1 MTGAAFDTLEA
12 ARRLRDAGLKQE
24 HAEAIASMGREA
36 AQADREELATKADVH
51 AVKADVHTVK
61 ADVHT
66 VKADLEAQLATLEA
80 RLTWRMVG
88 LAALIIAAVKLI
100 PAP

>member
-12 ARRLRDAGLKQE
+12 ARRLRNAGLKQE

-51 AVKADVHTVK
+51 E
-61 ADVHT
+61 
-66 VKADLEAQLATLEA
+66 VKADLAALEA
-80 RLTWRMVG
+80 HLTWRMVG

>member
-1 MTGAAFDTLEA
+1 MTVAAFDTLEA
-12 ARRLRDAGLKQE
+12 AKRLRDAGLKQE

-36 AQADREELATKADVH
+36 SQADREELATKADLH
-51 AVKADVHTVK
+51 ATE
-61 ADVHT
+61 T
-66 VKADLEAQLATLEA
+66 GLEAKLAALEA

>member
-1 MTGAAFDTLEA
+1 MTGAVFDTLEA

-61 ADVHT
+61 AD
-66 VKADLEAQLATLEA
+66 LEAQLATLEA

>member
-12 ARRLRDAGLKQE
+12 ARRLRDAGLTQE

-36 AQADREELATKADVH
+36 SQADREELATKADLH
-51 AVKADVHTVK
+51 ATE
-61 ADVHT
+61 T
-66 VKADLEAQLATLEA
+66 GLMAQLAALEA

-88 LAALIIAAVKLI
+88 LAAFIIAAVKLI

>member
-12 ARRLRDAGLKQE
+12 ARRLRDARLKQE

-36 AQADREELATKADVH
+36 AQVDREELATKAD
-51 AVKADVHTVK
+51 
-61 ADVHT
+61 
-66 VKADLEAQLATLEA
+66 LEAKLAALEA

>member
-1 MTGAAFDTLEA
+1 MTGVVFDTLEA
-12 ARRLRDAGLKQE
+12 AKRLRDAGLKQE
-24 HAEAIASMGREA
+24 HAVAIASMGREA
-36 AQADREELATKADVH
+36 SQADREELATKAD
-51 AVKADVHTVK
+51 
-61 ADVHT
+61 
-66 VKADLEAQLATLEA
+66 LEATLAALEA

>member
-1 MTGAAFDTLEA
+1 MTGVAFDTLEA
-12 ARRLRDAGLKQE
+12 AKRLRDAGLKQE
-24 HAEAIASMGREA
+24 YAEAIASMGRKA
-36 AQADREELATKADVH
+36 SQADREELATKADLH
-51 AVKADVHTVK
+51 ATE
-61 ADVHT
+61 T
-66 VKADLEAQLATLEA
+66 GLEAKLAALEA

>member
-1 MTGAAFDTLEA
+1 MAGAAFDTLEA
-12 ARRLRDAGLKQE
+12 ARRLRDAGLEQD

-36 AQADREELATKADVH
+36 AQAVRDELATKADLL
-51 AVKADVHTVK
+51 ATGTGLK
-61 ADVHT
+61 
-66 VKADLEAQLATLEA
+66 AQLAALEA

>member
-36 AQADREELATKADVH
+36 AQADCEELATKADVH
-51 AVKADVHTVK
+51 AVKAD
-61 ADVHT
+61 
-66 VKADLEAQLATLEA
+66 LAALEA

>member
-1 MTGAAFDTLEA
+1 MTGVAFDTLEA
-12 ARRLRDAGLKQE
+12 AKRLRDAGLTQE

-36 AQADREELATKADVH
+36 AQVDREELVTKADLH
-51 AVKADVHTVK
+51 ATKTG
-61 ADVHT
+61 
-66 VKADLEAQLATLEA
+66 LEAQLAALEA

-100 PAP
+100 PTP

>member
-12 ARRLRDAGLKQE
+12 ARRLRDAGLTQE

-51 AVKADVHTVK
+51 AVKADL
-61 ADVHT
+61 A
-66 VKADLEAQLATLEA
+66 ALEV

>member
-1 MTGAAFDTLEA
+1 MAGAAFDTLEA
-12 ARRLRDAGLKQE
+12 ARRLRDAGLEQD

-36 AQADREELATKADVH
+36 AQADRDELATKADIHAVKADIHAVKADVH
-51 AVKADVHTVK
+51 AVKV
-61 ADVHT
+61 
-66 VKADLEAQLATLEA
+66 DLAALEA

>member
-1 MTGAAFDTLEA
+1 MAGAAFDTLEA
-12 ARRLRDAGLKQE
+12 ARRLRDAGLEQD

-36 AQADREELATKADVH
+36 AQMDRDELATKADLF
-51 AVKADVHTVK
+51 ATR
-61 ADVHT
+61 T
-66 VKADLEAQLATLEA
+66 GLEAQLAALEA

-100 PAP
+100 PTP

>member
-1 MTGAAFDTLEA
+1 MTGVAFDTLEA

-36 AQADREELATKADVH
+36 SQADRKELATKADLH
-51 AVKADVHTVK
+51 ATE
-61 ADVHT
+61 T
-66 VKADLEAQLATLEA
+66 GLEAKLAALEA